1 MYIIVDKNKLF
12 GYNEIK
18 NGQILE
24 ARKGDLPFPV
34 YGDVVGYGLVCNIIG
49 YPVSWVKV
57 CPDHLEENVY
67 GDYPAFASNKMQIM
81 EELPLPKWYLKGA
94 DNVVAIMEDFIYSY
108 LKYLLDHAYDI
119 SDGKLLSWFLDGP
132 SNEEMVEISGRI
144 ARIFDHDKSDE
155 NFVRSNGG
163 YQRCNNVEALLYSV
177 HKFLYY
183 KRNKGNKLYFNPK
196 KDAKYEYINDVNQT
210 IRGIRNDYMIYEFGK
225 AIQKNK

>member
-34 YGDVVGYGLVCNIIG
+34 YGDAHGYGLACNIIG
-49 YPVSWVKV
+49 YPVSWIKV

-81 EELPLPKWYLKGA
+81 EELPLPDWYLKGA
-94 DNVVAIMEDFIYSY
+94 DVVVAIMEDFIYSY
-108 LKYLLDHAYDI
+108 LKYLLNFYSI
-119 SDGKLLSWFLDGP
+119 PDGKMLSGFLDNSP
-132 SNEEMVEISGRI
+132 NEEMVERSGKI
-144 ARIFDHDKSDE
+144 ARIFDYNKSNE
-155 NFVRSNGG
+155 NFVRMNGG
-163 YQRCNNVEALLYSV
+163 YQLCNNVEALLHSV

-183 KRNKGNKLYFNPK
+183 KKNKGNKLYFNPK

-210 IRGIRNDYMIYEFGK
+210 IRGIRNNYMIYEFGK